1 MEERF
6 KSRLKLKVSSKKIE
20 KFITNFDYFEVV
32 HKKMREKEIKAR
44 IVKGRVIL
52 KLKDEASLAVTTSI
66 PTGRRSTA
74 ITFGIASLDKI
85 LADYGTIGITK
96 FSGPLIEF
104 LPGGMRVRRVSE
116 PEITRESYGF
126 TRTYI
131 VKVPP
136 ETNLDSMVKK
146 LKEDPNVENAEVDY
160 FATMSVVPN
169 DAYYR
174 KQWGLQRIKSEEAWE
189 LEKGSQDVI
198 IAFVDSGVDQSHP
211 DLLDKLVSGYDMVDL
226 TDVEPFEGCVWEG
239 DILTRDNNPED
250 ENGHGTHCA
259 GIAAASTNNSI
270 GIAGVAWNCKIMPVR
285 VLANMKCTTDEGTY
299 VTGAGTFTD
308 VADGIIWAADHGA
321 HVVSM
326 SLGGVVPNN
335 VPPPSLLKD
344 AIDYA
349 NSRGCVLVAAMGNE
363 GVNPED
369 YNYYAYPAAH
379 PKVLAVGAIDRNN
392 RRADFSNYGDYKH
405 VMAPGVD
412 ILSTFIVSDYA
423 EAGGTSMAT
432 PFVSGLAAL
441 IKSADLHLNP
451 EEIVETIRQTAAS
464 QNEYN
469 IEYGYGVVDAHSAI
483 EKIIHK
489 PAIPIIDPCE
499 AMVEGNLK
507 ESGDQKI
514 YKIAVSNTLNINLD
528 GPEGTDFDL
537 YLKKGAPPTTR
548 DYDKRAY
555 TIKHEEIIA
564 YLIEEP
570 GDYYVMVRSY
580 RGAGDFKLTV
590 KRVSP

>member
-1 MEERF
+1 
-6 KSRLKLKVSSKKIE
+6 
-20 KFITNFDYFEVV
+20 
-32 HKKMREKEIKAR
+32 MREKEIKAR

-52 KLKDEASLAVTTSI
+52 KLKEAASWAVTTSI
-66 PTGRRSTA
+66 PTGRRSKTVN
-74 ITFGIASLDKI
+74 FGIVSLDKI
-85 LADYGTIGITK
+85 LADSGTTGITK
-96 FSGPLIEF
+96 LRGPLTES
-104 LPGGMRVRRVSE
+104 LPGGMLVRRDSE
-116 PEITRESYGF
+116 LETIHELYGF

-131 VKVPP
+131 VRVPP
-136 ETNLDSMVKK
+136 GTNLDSMIKK

-169 DAYYR
+169 DAYYP

-198 IAFVDSGVDQSHP
+198 IAFVDTGVDQSHP
-211 DLLDKLVSGYDMVDL
+211 DLVDKLVPGYDMVDL
-226 TDVEPFEGCVWEG
+226 TDVEPFEGCIWEG
-239 DILTRDNNPED
+239 DIYTRDNNPED

-259 GIAAASTNNSI
+259 GIAAASTNT
-270 GIAGVAWNCKIMPVR
+270 GFGVAGVAWNCKIMPVR
-285 VLANMKCTTDEGTY
+285 VLANIGCTTAEGTY

-326 SLGGVVPNN
+326 SLGGLVPNN
-335 VPPPSLLKD
+335 VPPPSVLKA

-379 PKVLAVGAIDRNN
+379 PQVLAVGAVGRNN
-392 RRADFSNYGDYKH
+392 RRVDFSNYGDYKH
-405 VMAPGVD
+405 VMAPGVG
-412 ILSTFIVSDYA
+412 ILSTFILSDYA
-423 EAGGTSMAT
+423 EADGTSMAT

-441 IKSADLHLNP
+441 IKSANPHLNP
-451 EEIVETIRQTAAS
+451 EEIVETIRQTAES
-464 QNEYN
+464 QSEYN
-469 IEYGYGVVDAHSAI
+469 IEYGYGVVDARSAI
-483 EKIIHK
+483 KKIIHK
-489 PAIPIIDPCE
+489 PSIPTIDPGE
-499 AMVEGNLK
+499 TMVEGNLK

-514 YKIAVSNTLNINLD
+514 YKIAVTNTLSINLD
-528 GPEGTDFDL
+528 GPEGEDFDI
-537 YLKKGAPPTTR
+537 YLKKGAPPTNR

-555 TIKHEEIIA
+555 TIKPEEIIT

-580 RGAGDFKLTV
+580 RGAGDFKLIV
-590 KRVSP
+590 RRE